1 MKINITLTHEDKE
14 FAEKWG
20 LTDDEMKGFI
30 EDMAIADE
38 LERDAIREAERR
50 RAEMLATPQGSVYDA
65 W

>member
-30 EDMAIADE
+30 EDMTIADE
-38 LERDAIREAERR
+38 LERSAIREAEIQK
-50 RAEMLATPQGSVYDA
+50 AEMLATPQGSVYDA

>member
-1 MKINITLTHEDKE
+1 MKINIVLTHEDKE

-30 EDMAIADE
+30 EDMTIADE
-38 LERDAIREAERR
+38 LERSAIREAEIQK
-50 RAEMLATPQGSVYDA
+50 AEMLATPQGSVYDA